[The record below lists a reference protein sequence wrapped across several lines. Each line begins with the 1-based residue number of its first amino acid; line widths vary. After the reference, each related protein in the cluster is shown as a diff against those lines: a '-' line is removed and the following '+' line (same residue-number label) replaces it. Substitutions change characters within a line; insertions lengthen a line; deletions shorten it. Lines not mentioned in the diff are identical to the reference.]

1 MTYAM
6 VRTGIDHQA
15 PVPSSATA
23 IEASTCVAAYAALLK
38 RNAHHGIARPGT
50 LPSKV
55 ANQATAPTAT
65 PGEYKPVAT
74 KSGSTTDWCPVFQ
87 GIGRSAAICVPT
99 ARYSK
104 VGRAATD
111 TGLYKNQPIG
121 TMTMPIAIMVPAYR
135 RADPLSGRKGGKTLE
150 F

>member
-15 PVPSSATA
+15 PVASSATA

-87 GIGRSAAICVPT
+87 GIGRRAAIWVPT
-99 ARYSK
+99 ARYK
-104 VGRAATD
+104 RVGRALSA
-111 TGLYKNQPIG
+111 TGLNQNQEIG
-121 TMTMPIAIMVPAYR
+121 SITAPIAMTVSA
-135 RADPLSGRKGGKTLE
+135 
-150 F
+150 